1 MAGFFLVHQ
10 TCEPTDNLD
19 IMNTVDTASLL
30 AQDAFQRPINDLRI
44 SVTDRCNFRC
54 TYCMP
59 KEVFGKNFAFMPHDE
74 LLNFD
79 EITRIAQVFTKLGV
93 QKIRLTG
100 GEPLLRKQ
108 LEKLVEMLA
117 QIRTPSGQPL
127 ELAMTTNGSILEQKA
142 RVLKE
147 AGLHRVT
154 VSLDTLHP
162 ERFQSISD
170 VAVPVEKVFKGIA
183 TAQSVGLD
191 VKLNMVVKR
200 GINDQDIVDMAAA
213 FRHTGQTLRF
223 IEFMDVGNT
232 NGWKMDQ
239 VVRSQE
245 VLALIHE
252 RWPLEPIDR
261 AKKGETAERWRYVDG
276 GGEIGLI
283 SSVSQPFC
291 RDCNRARLS
300 TEGKLYTCLFAS
312 RGHDLKSLIR
322 GKSTDE
328 EIELLLRQIW
338 SSRTDRYSELR
349 SSGAALPMKEQ
360 RIEMH
365 YIGG

>member
-1 MAGFFLVHQ
+1 MNMAHPSSAFV
-10 TCEPTDNLD
+10 LD
-19 IMNTVDTASLL
+19 AL
-30 AQDAFQRPINDLRI
+30 QRPLHDLRI

-59 KEVFGKNFAFMPHDE
+59 KEVFGKNFSFMPHDE

-79 EITRIAQVFTKLGV
+79 EITRIAKIFVRLGV

-108 LEKLVEMLA
+108 IEKLVAMLSKI
-117 QIRTPSGQPL
+117 QTPTGQLL
-127 ELAMTTNGSILEQKA
+127 ELAMTTNGSILAQKA
-142 RVLKE
+142 HLLKE
-147 AGLHRVT
+147 AGLQRIT

-162 ERFQSISD
+162 ERFQKISD
-170 VAVPVEKVFKGIA
+170 VAVPVEKVFQGISA
-183 TAQSVGLD
+183 AQEAGLD

-200 GINDQDIVDMAAA
+200 GINDMDIVDMAAA
-213 FRHTGQTLRF
+213 FRHTGHSLRF

-239 VVRSQE
+239 VVPSSE
-245 VLALIHE
+245 VLSLIHQH
-252 RWPLEPIDR
+252 WPLEAVDR
-261 AKKGETAERWRYVDG
+261 VKKGETAERWRYVDG

-300 TEGKLYTCLFAS
+300 TDGKLYTCLFAS
-312 RGHDLKSLIR
+312 KGHDLKHMLRKPCS
-322 GKSTDE
+322 DA
-328 EIELLLRQIW
+328 EIETYLSDVWGR
-338 SSRTDRYSELR
+338 RTDRYSELR
-349 SSGAALPMKEQ
+349 SSGAPIAPAEQ
-360 RIEMH
+360 RVEMH